1 MIKKVSDIMER
12 HFREISALHG
22 VHFLK
27 DINQRYHIEYFPVT
41 EGQKIIGIVT
51 SKELIIAHNNRIA
64 ADAMNCNYLI
74 IEDETPI
81 WEAKRILEEEKI
93 DLLIVAN
100 NSEILGIVSST
111 VLDIEFGKH
120 IDLLTGLYKTEYI
133 FYHAQELIQSEN
145 EISIIFFD
153 INNFGII
160 DKKYG
165 HIYGDNVLKEIAC
178 LLDRHKPDK
187 TYLCRFGGDE
197 FVLLTPFFLDSARQ
211 TAEELLNL
219 IASNNFLNGVN
230 ISISAG
236 IAGGRRI
243 NNRAADGC
251 ETVANLI
258 NIASL
263 ACSEAKNS
271 TDKLSIVL
279 GSEGIGI
286 A

>member
-1 MIKKVSDIMER
+1 MIKKVSEIMER

-27 DINQRYHIEYFPVT
+27 DINLRERIGYFPVT
-41 EGQKIIGIVT
+41 ENKKIIGIVT
-51 SKELIIAHNNRIA
+51 SKELIVAHNNRIA
-64 ADAMNCNYLI
+64 ADAMNRNYLVV
-74 IEDETPI
+74 EDEMPI
-81 WEAKRILEEEKI
+81 WEAKRILEEETI
-93 DLLIVAN
+93 DVLIVAKN
-100 NSEILGIVSST
+100 NEIQGIISRT
-111 VLDIEFGKH
+111 VLDVEFGKH

-133 FYHAQELIQSEN
+133 FYHAHELIQSEN

-165 HIYGDNVLKEIAC
+165 HIYGDNVLKEIAG
-178 LLDRHKPDK
+178 LLDHHKPDK

-197 FVLLTPFFLDSARQ
+197 FVLLTPFFLDSARK
-211 TAEELLNL
+211 TAEELLGV
-219 IASNNFLNGVN
+219 ISSNSFLNGVN

-236 IAGGRRI
+236 ISGGRRI

-263 ACSEAKNS
+263 ACSQAKNS

-279 GSEGIGI
+279 GSEGMGI